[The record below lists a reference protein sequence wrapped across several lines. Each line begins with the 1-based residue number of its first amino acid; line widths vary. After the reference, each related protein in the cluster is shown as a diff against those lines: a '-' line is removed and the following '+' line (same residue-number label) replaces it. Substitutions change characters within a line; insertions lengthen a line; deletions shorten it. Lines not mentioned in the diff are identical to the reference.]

1 MRMMLGCIKKYKR
14 RRREGE
20 QLRQMVSLIDRLR
33 LPVLILRLDRGK
45 KRKESLGTKGEKIP
59 TSSFI
64 EF

>member
-20 QLRQMVSLIDRLR
+20 LQRQMVNLIDKLR

-59 TSSFI
+59 TSWFI

>member
-20 QLRQMVSLIDRLR
+20 PQRQMVSLIDKLR

-45 KRKESLGTKGEKIP
+45 KRKESSGTKGEKIP
-59 TSSFI
+59 TS
-64 EF
+64 